1 MDKSVRKI
9 KELLYLPL
17 SDEKEI
23 FWELTKNNSTITLIL
38 VKNED
43 KTYNL
48 IHQVNTTIE
57 KTLYFSSPYII
68 CFKKINSLVASLKSN
83 GFLLS
88 KSPAAYQK

>member
-1 MDKSVRKI
+1 MDQNIRKI

-23 FWELTKNNSTITLIL
+23 SWELTKNNSTITLIL
-38 VKNED
+38 IRNED
-43 KTYNL
+43 KTYDL

-57 KTLYFSSPYII
+57 KTLYFSSTYIV
-68 CFKKINSLVASLKSN
+68 CFKKINSLVSSLKNN

-88 KSPAAYQK
+88 KSPEAYQK